1 MKLDAGAERHHY
13 SMFNVGRSMFSL
25 FDVHLSNQPRKDG
38 NSNTFNRIN
47 KESTMEAMKI
57 MLVDDEER
65 FLSTTQKLLHKKGI
79 DAVTATSGAQ
89 ALELLNHKYIQVVI
103 LDVKMPGMDGNETLK
118 EIKRRFPLVEVIM
131 LTGHA
136 TVESAIDG
144 LKSGATDY
152 LMKPTEIDDLI
163 AKAREAFRKRLLL
176 EEKILMAQSR
186 QYMKSPR
193 EILKQAEKPER

>member
-1 MKLDAGAERHHY
+1 
-13 SMFNVGRSMFSL
+13 
-25 FDVHLSNQPRKDG
+25 
-38 NSNTFNRIN
+38 
-47 KESTMEAMKI
+47 MEAMKI

-65 FLSTTQKLLHKKGI
+65 FLSTTQKLLTKKGI
-79 DAVTATSGAQ
+79 DVVTAASGTE
-89 ALELLNHKYIQVVI
+89 ALETLNHKYIHVVI

-118 EIKRRFPLVEVIM
+118 KIKRQFPLVEVIM

-163 AKAREAFRKRLLL
+163 AKAREAFRKRLAL

-186 QYMKSPR
+186 KYMKSPR
-193 EILKQAEKPER
+193 EILKEAEKPGQ